1 MTTDLARAIAQL
13 PEPQYREFWERLLRE
28 YDALCDELGDDQGT
42 RTFQD
47 RMDARAQEH
56 RP

>member
-13 PEPQYREFWERLLRE
+13 PELQYHELWERLLRE